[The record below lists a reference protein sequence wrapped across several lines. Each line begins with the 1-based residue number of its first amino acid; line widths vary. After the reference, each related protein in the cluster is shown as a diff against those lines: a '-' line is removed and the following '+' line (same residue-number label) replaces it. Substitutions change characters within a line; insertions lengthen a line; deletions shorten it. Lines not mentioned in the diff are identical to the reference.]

1 MKTNKSRYIQ
11 AQRRLENLS
20 KLSIREAEEAEANK
34 ATTWKAKI
42 GSRWF
47 TGVVNQMK

>member
-20 KLSIREAEEAEANK
+20 KLSIREAEANK

-47 TGVVNQMK
+47 TGVVTQMK